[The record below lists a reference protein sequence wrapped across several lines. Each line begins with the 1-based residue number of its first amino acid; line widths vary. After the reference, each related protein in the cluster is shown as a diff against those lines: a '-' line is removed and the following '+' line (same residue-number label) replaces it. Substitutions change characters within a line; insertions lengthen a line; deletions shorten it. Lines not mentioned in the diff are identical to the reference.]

1 MSFATIPE
9 LLEEIRNGR
18 MVVIVDDED
27 RENEGDLIMAAE
39 LVRPSDINF
48 MVTHARGLVC
58 LSMLRERCLQLG
70 LGPMVRDNTSPH
82 HTNFTVSIEA
92 AEGVTTGISAYDRA
106 HTIRTAVRPDAKAS
120 DLSQPGHIF
129 PLMAQPGGV
138 LTRAGHTEAAADLAL
153 LAGLEPAGVLVEIL
167 SSDGS
172 MARRPE
178 LERFAAEHGLKIGS
192 IEELIRYRLTTE
204 HTVERVDARAI
215 DTAYGP
221 FQLVT
226 YRDRVSHELHFAL
239 RRGEPSAE
247 RACLVRVHVK
257 NPLSDLLHWRRADF
271 GIGLSDAMAQIASAD
286 EGVLVVL
293 SEPVSGDDLLARITE
308 QPDAP
313 APRMAD
319 RASDQGASEGA
330 ARAAGVAA
338 SVAEWRRNG
347 AGAQILADLGLRQL
361 RVLGTPRRQV
371 GLAGYGLEVVEY
383 VAPAA
388 AVN

>member
-1 MSFATIPE
+1 MSFAPIPE
-9 LLEEIRNGR
+9 LLEEIRQGR

-39 LVRPSDINF
+39 LVKPSDINF

-58 LSMLRERCLQLG
+58 LSLTRERCRQLG
-70 LGPMVRDNTSPH
+70 LGPMVASNTSPH

-106 HTIRTAVRPDAKAS
+106 HTIRTAVRPDARPEH
-120 DLSQPGHIF
+120 LSQPGHIF

-138 LTRAGHTEAAADLAL
+138 LTRAGHTEAASDLAL

-167 SSDGS
+167 NPDGS

-192 IEELIRYRLTTE
+192 IEELIRYRLENE
-204 HTVERVDARAI
+204 HTVERVDSRDI
-215 DTAYGP
+215 RTTHGP
-221 FQLVT
+221 FRLHT
-226 YRDRVSHELHFAL
+226 YRDRLSHELHFAL
-239 RRGEPSAE
+239 VHGQPEAARP
-247 RACLVRVHVK
+247 CLVRVHVK
-257 NPLSDLLHWRRADF
+257 DPLSDVLGWQRPDVAVSAGQALA
-271 GIGLSDAMAQIASAD
+271 AIAAAG

-293 SEPVSGDDLLARITE
+293 SEPDGPEALLARITGGAGPE
-308 QPDAP
+308 P
-313 APRMAD
+313 PRS
-319 RASDQGASEGA
+319 R
-330 ARAAGVAA
+330 
-338 SVAEWRRNG
+338 EWRRNG
-347 AGAQILADLGLRQL
+347 AGAQILADLGLGKL

-383 VAPAA
+383 LSPAEGGA
-388 AVN
+388 G